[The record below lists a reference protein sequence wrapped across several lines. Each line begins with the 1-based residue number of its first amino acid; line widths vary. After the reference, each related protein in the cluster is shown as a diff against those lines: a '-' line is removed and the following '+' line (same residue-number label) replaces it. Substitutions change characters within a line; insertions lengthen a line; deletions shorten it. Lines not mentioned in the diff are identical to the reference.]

1 MRKPILS
8 PDRSYAFPDYF
19 ELNYPTEDIV
29 AELGYQYALTRLAL
43 PVGQIDADT
52 KLLKAKFYKQLPHV
66 SLTSETAR
74 REVLVAP
81 ILLEL
86 LDYLTLKIDFEYP
99 VYVNERLKGNID
111 YLVRSTDTFVVVEAK
126 KADMEKGFTQL
137 AVELIAMDQYMDT
150 ATDHLYGAVTVG
162 DLWRFGVLR
171 RQAKLIEKDIE
182 SFRVPADLD
191 TLFPVLVGIL
201 QPVANQQPN

>member
-1 MRKPILS
+1 MSKTILRS
-8 PDRSYAFPDYF
+8 DRSYAFADYF

-43 PVGQIDADT
+43 PIGQIDADT
-52 KLLKAKFYKQLPHV
+52 ELLKAKFYKQLPHV

-99 VYVNERLKGNID
+99 VYVNERLRGNID

-150 ATDHLYGAVTVG
+150 TTDYLYGAVTVG

-201 QPVANQQPN
+201 QPASRQQPN